1 MKYKNHYD
9 EELPERI
16 EKFFVK
22 MNEHPATLQIELY
35 FEWYNKPYKIVIF
48 EYPACKGQDKGSFF
62 TWQEESWNHLK
73 RLTG

>member
-48 EYPACKGQDKGSFF
+48 
-62 TWQEESWNHLK
+62 
-73 RLTG
+73 